1 MGRWSR
7 ITEPV
12 GAGPGLLPRASSPAS
27 EHLGSKPSSPG
38 RLAGLGLPLVVQGSP
53 HPSQLPA
60 RTYSGRSRQ
69 RELEGWTSA
78 ALAGSEPGLP
88 ELGKAGLSRTRQA
101 LGEGAQRDQ
110 TQLGGRR
117 RGTVTKE
124 SSGTVEPRS
133 SGQQGH
139 LGPLRRR
146 LLPQEAN
153 VPDGLILQLGPE
165 QGIQLS
171 QDGNEPEEVTADS
184 SGHQHSDDHSAIGS
198 FGYEPGPSDADEA
211 PERGEDDDREGEG
224 VRRHGQV
231 RDAGQSCGCSAGY
244 LSRPGRGLRACA
256 AGPCRR
262 ERARSAAP
270 LAHARQLDT
279 RDGREL

>member
-60 RTYSGRSRQ
+60 RTYSGRSGQ

-133 SGQQGH
+133 SGQRGH
-139 LGPLRRR
+139 LKAHHVTASRPRGGDPVPQPRLGERGSPRPLSPPSQQI
-146 LLPQEAN
+146 LLPPQGSAN
-153 VPDGLILQLGPE
+153 PRVRLGPRAPPRTL
-165 QGIQLS
+165 IFCLCC
-171 QDGNEPEEVTADS
+171 PA
-184 SGHQHSDDHSAIGS
+184 QHGV
-198 FGYEPGPSDADEA
+198 G
-211 PERGEDDDREGEG
+211 G
-224 VRRHGQV
+224 VRGTEQM
-231 RDAGQSCGCSAGY
+231 
-244 LSRPGRGLRACA
+244 LRGLFFLINDSLR
-256 AGPCRR
+256 P
-262 ERARSAAP
+262 
-270 LAHARQLDT
+270 HAKSCNPA
-279 RDGREL
+279 